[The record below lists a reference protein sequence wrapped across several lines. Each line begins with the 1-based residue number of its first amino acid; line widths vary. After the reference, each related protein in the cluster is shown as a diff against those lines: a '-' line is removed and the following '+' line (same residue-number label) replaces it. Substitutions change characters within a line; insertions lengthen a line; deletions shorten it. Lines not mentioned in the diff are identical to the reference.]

1 VVVVAELHGH
11 YAPLPFAR
19 EAIEHL
25 DHHCVV
31 SIGEHVGLDQHLVAD
46 RALDGIAPAV
56 DRRPDRLDD
65 RARGRGL
72 YLFARLIQA

>member
-1 VVVVAELHGH
+1 
-11 YAPLPFAR
+11 
-19 EAIEHL
+19 
-25 DHHCVV
+25 V

-65 RARGRGL
+65 RARRRGL
-72 YLFARLIQA
+72 YLFTRLIQA